1 LILALIN
8 IISRSAS
15 IMQLLSLLVAFIS
28 LSHIALA
35 ACGQTTCP
43 PGGPYC
49 SIPHRFSQFGKP
61 TCILG
66 YVLDLDKKYMDLHL
80 YNHNCLE
87 MWNGSLLQMG
97 KKFDLKAPM

>member
-1 LILALIN
+1 
-8 IISRSAS
+8 
-15 IMQLLSLLVAFIS
+15 MHLLSLIFAFIS

-43 PGGPYC
+43 PGRPYC

-80 YNHNCLE
+80 YNHNGLE
-87 MWNGSLLQMG
+87 MWNGSPLQMG

>member
-1 LILALIN
+1 
-8 IISRSAS
+8 
-15 IMQLLSLLVAFIS
+15 MQLLSLLFALIS
-28 LSHIALA
+28 LSHIPLA

-43 PGGPYC
+43 PGGSYC
-49 SIPHRFSQFGKP
+49 SIPHRFFQFGKP

-80 YNHNCLE
+80 YNHNSLE
-87 MWNGSLLQMG
+87 MWNGSPHQMG